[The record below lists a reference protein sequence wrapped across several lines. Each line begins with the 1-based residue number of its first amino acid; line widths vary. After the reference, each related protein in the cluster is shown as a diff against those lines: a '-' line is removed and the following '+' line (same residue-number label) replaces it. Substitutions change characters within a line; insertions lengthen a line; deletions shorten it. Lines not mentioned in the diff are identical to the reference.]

1 VRVEVGLANRGGGPL
16 AAPLRLGLK
25 GGHVRGR
32 VVDPDG
38 RERWFWPLVR
48 CIDSEQL
55 APIAP
60 GAERRRPLAL
70 LRGPHGALFPTA
82 GRYRVWVEAVWPLAG
97 RLVDRAAECAVTVTP
112 AADAAHAAAARE
124 VLGSPELLLTL
135 ALAGDHLEAGRRAL
149 AAALADP
156 RLRPHYAAIAARCAL
171 GRHHEGEGARAEAR
185 RLLRGGLVAGH
196 HELAK
201 LRRRLRRMRA

>member
-1 VRVEVGLANRGGGPL
+1 
-16 AAPLRLGLK
+16 
-25 GGHVRGR
+25 
-32 VVDPDG
+32 
-38 RERWFWPLVR
+38 
-48 CIDSEQL
+48 
-55 APIAP
+55 
-60 GAERRRPLAL
+60 
-70 LRGPHGALFPTA
+70 
-82 GRYRVWVEAVWPLAG
+82 
-97 RLVDRAAECAVTVTP
+97 
-112 AADAAHAAAARE
+112 